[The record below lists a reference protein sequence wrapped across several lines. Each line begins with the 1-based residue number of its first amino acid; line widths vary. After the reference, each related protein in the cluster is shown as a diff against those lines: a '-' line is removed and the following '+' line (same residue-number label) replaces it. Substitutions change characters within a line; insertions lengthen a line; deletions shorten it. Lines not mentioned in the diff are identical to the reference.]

1 MVTIAGNYETLA
13 NKKQELIRKSL
24 EGSVFLAPS
33 DADPILELTQ
43 VTGTGPTAVIDLA
56 PLPTDWDDLGWLT
69 EDGPAF
75 AREVAQSEVS
85 SWGSNTPTRTDIT
98 SDTSTLTLTM
108 QETKLLTIGL
118 ATGADLAGIVPAVGT
133 GEVRIDKPRVP
144 ASNSYRV
151 LAVAVDRYEGDEIYI
166 GRFMPKAKVTNYAE
180 QSLGGGDGA
189 IPWGVTFTGEED
201 SVLGFSETYIFGGPG
216 WAKLLVQMGFPA
228 LVPAP

>member
-1 MVTIAGNYETLA
+1 MAGNYAALA

-24 EGSVFLAPS
+24 EGSVFMADL
-33 DADPILELTQ
+33 DADPIDNLT
-43 VTGTGPTAVIDLA
+43 VATGTPPNQVITLA

-69 EDGPAF
+69 EDGPSF

-98 SDTSTLTLTM
+98 SDTSSLTITM

-118 ATGADLAGIVPAVGT
+118 ATGADMSAITPDATT
-133 GEVRIDKPRVP
+133 GEVRIDKPSTSD
-144 ASNSYRV
+144 AKSYRI
-151 LAVAVDRYEGDEIYI
+151 LAVAVDRHEGDEIYI
-166 GRFMPKAKVTNYAE
+166 ARFMPKAKVSNYAE

-201 SVLGFSETYIFGGPG
+201 SELGFSETYLFGGPG
-216 WAKLLVQMGFPA
+216 WFKLLGAMGFDTTP
-228 LVPAP
+228 